1 MPAYPIGPA
10 ITEAGATKNLT
21 LNRFAERVN
30 TSNALGASHVITAGS
45 TSSSITVAETCSKVR
60 LHGQSHPCAFRAGVG
75 AQTAVATDHFVAA
88 GQTLE
93 AIVPPGATIAAIRT
107 GGSNASLYIS
117 ELL

>member
-21 LNRFAERVN
+21 LNRFAGRVN
-30 TSNALGASHVITAGS
+30 TSNTLGASHVITAGN
-45 TSSSITVAETCSKVR
+45 TSSSITVADACSKVR
-60 LHGQSHPCAFRAGVG
+60 LNCQSHPCAFRAGVG
-75 AQTAVATDHFVAA
+75 AQTAVATDHFLAS

-93 AIVPPGATIAAIRT
+93 VIVPPNATIAAIRT
-107 GGSNASLYIS
+107 GGSNGTLYIS